1 MKAWDYRRDKTKD
14 SSVILSE
21 KLSGID
27 VDRRRVDI
35 SGEDTKDSRF
45 VSQTHKVFRGVRGGL
60 YVIKKGVKR
69 YIK

>member
-1 MKAWDYRRDKTKD
+1 MKVWDYRRDKTKD
-14 SSVILSE
+14 SSLILSE
-21 KLSGID
+21 KLSGME

-45 VSQTHKVFRGVRGGL
+45 VKPTHKVFRGVRGGL
-60 YVIKKGVKR
+60 YVVKKGKKR